1 MKENMKK
8 MWREHKLMLVITSCV
23 ILLQTA
29 VGVILWDRLP
39 EQIATHF
46 GLNGQPDG
54 YSSRAFTVFGM
65 PLVLLALH
73 WLCLMLDG
81 KDGKIYS
88 QKLRRVVLLIVPAV
102 SLLVMV
108 LCYGHALGLGF
119 NVGRV
124 VVPFVG
130 VLLAVSGNY
139 MPKVR
144 RNYTVGIKAPWTLAD
159 EENWDKT
166 HRFAA
171 QVWVVG
177 GILLAV
183 LGLSGYTAWPTFAL
197 LMAIVFAPMAYS
209 FVLYMRKRE
218 KDGVS

>member
-8 MWREHKLMLVITSCV
+8 MWREHKLLLVITSCV

-65 PLVLLALH
+65 PLILLALH
-73 WLCLMLDG
+73 WVCLLTSG
-81 KDGKIYS
+81 KDGKVYS
-88 QKLRRVVLLIVPAV
+88 SKLRHVILFIIPAT
-102 SLLVMV
+102 SLLMTVV
-108 LCYGHALGLGF
+108 CYGHALGMGF
-119 NVGRV
+119 DVGRI

-144 RNYTVGIKAPWTLAD
+144 RNYTVGIKVPWTLDD
-159 EENWDKT
+159 EENWDRT

-171 QVWVVG
+171 PVWVIG

-183 LGLSGYTAWPTFAL
+183 LGLIGYTAWPAFAL

-209 FVLYMRKRE
+209 FALYMK
-218 KDGVS
+218 KKN

>member
-8 MWREHKLMLVITSCV
+8 MWREYKLLLVITSCV

-46 GLNGQPDG
+46 GLDGQPDG

-65 PLVLLALH
+65 PLILLALH
-73 WLCLMLDG
+73 WICLLTGG
-81 KDGKIYS
+81 KTGQMYS
-88 QKLRRVVLLIVPAV
+88 RKLRYVILFIIPAT
-102 SLLVMV
+102 SLLMTVI
-108 LCYGHALGLGF
+108 CYGHALEMGL

-130 VLLAVSGNY
+130 ALLAVSGNY

-144 RNYTVGIKAPWTLAD
+144 RNYTVGIKVPWTLAD
-159 EENWDKT
+159 DENWDRT

-171 QVWVVG
+171 PVWVIG
-177 GILLAV
+177 GLLLMV
-183 LGLSGYTAWPTFAL
+183 LGLIGYTAWPAFAL
-197 LMAIVFAPMAYS
+197 LMAIVFLPAAYS
-209 FVLYMRKRE
+209 FALYMK
-218 KDGVS
+218 KKKL

>member
-1 MKENMKK
+1 MRENLKK
-8 MWREHKLMLVITSCV
+8 MWQEHKLLLVIGSGV
-23 ILLQTA
+23 ILLQTV

-46 GLNGQPDG
+46 GLNNQPDG
-54 YSSRAFTVFGM
+54 YSSRTFTVFGM
-65 PLVLLALH
+65 PLILLALH
-73 WLCLMLDG
+73 WICLLAGG
-81 KDGKIYS
+81 KNGQMYS
-88 QKLRRVVLLIVPAV
+88 RKLRYVVLFIVPAT
-102 SLLVMV
+102 SLLMTVV
-108 LCYGHALGLGF
+108 CYGYALGMGF

-144 RNYTVGIKAPWTLAD
+144 RNYTVGIKVPWTLAD
-159 EENWDKT
+159 EENWEKT

-171 QVWVVG
+171 PVWVIG

-183 LGLSGYTAWPTFAL
+183 LGLIGYTAWPTFAL
-197 LMAIVFAPMAYS
+197 LMALVFLPAAYS
-209 FVLYMRKRE
+209 FVLYLKKNRA
-218 KDGVS
+218 

>member
-1 MKENMKK
+1 MKGNIKK
-8 MWREHKLMLVITSCV
+8 MWREHRLLLLMTSGV
-23 ILLQTA
+23 ILLQTV
-29 VGVILWDRLP
+29 VGMILWDRLP
-39 EQIATHF
+39 EQMATHF

-65 PLVLLALH
+65 PLILLALH
-73 WLCLMLDG
+73 WICLLTGG
-81 KDGKIYS
+81 KDGKTYS
-88 QKLRRVVLLIVPAV
+88 RKLRYVILFIVPATALMMSV
-102 SLLVMV
+102 V
-108 LCYGHALGLGF
+108 CYGYALGRGF

-144 RNYTVGIKAPWTLAD
+144 RNYTVGIKVPWTLND

-171 QVWVVG
+171 PVWVVG

-183 LGLSGYTAWPTFAL
+183 LGLIGYTAWPTFAL
-197 LMAIVFAPMAYS
+197 LMAIVFAPMTYS
-209 FVLYMRKRE
+209 FVLYMK
-218 KDGVS
+218 K

>member
-1 MKENMKK
+1 MKK
-8 MWREHKLMLVITSCV
+8 NFETLWQKHKMLLLLTCGV
-23 ILLQTA
+23 ILLQMV
-29 VGVILWDRLP
+29 VGALLWERLP

-46 GLNGQPDG
+46 DFNNQPDG
-54 YSSRAFTVFGM
+54 YSSRMFTVFGM
-65 PLVLLALH
+65 PLILLFLHVVCLATISMPDEKSKVHSRKMRALM
-73 WLCLMLDG
+73 WF
-81 KDGKIYS
+81 
-88 QKLRRVVLLIVPAV
+88 IVPAV
-102 SLLVMV
+102 SLLMTVV
-108 LCYGHALGLGF
+108 VYGYALGAPF
-119 NVGRV
+119 HVGRV

-144 RNYTVGIKAPWTLAD
+144 RNYTVGIKVPWTLND

-183 LGLSGYTAWPTFAL
+183 LGLIGYTAWPTFAL
-197 LMAIVFAPMAYS
+197 LMAIVFAPMVYS
-209 FVLYMRKRE
+209 FVLYMK
-218 KDGVS
+218 K

>member
-23 ILLQTA
+23 ILLQTV

-65 PLVLLALH
+65 PLILLALH
-73 WLCLMLDG
+73 WICLLTSG
-81 KDGKIYS
+81 KDGRMYS
-88 QKLRRVVLLIVPAV
+88 RKLRYMILFIVPAV
-102 SLLVMV
+102 SLLMMV
-108 LCYGHALGLGF
+108 VCYGHALGMGF

-144 RNYTVGIKAPWTLAD
+144 RNYTVGIKVPWTLTD

-171 QVWVVG
+171 LVWVVG

-183 LGLSGYTAWPTFAL
+183 LGLIGYTAWPTFAL

-209 FVLYMRKRE
+209 FVLYMK
-218 KDGVS
+218 K

>member
-8 MWREHKLMLVITSCV
+8 MWRDHKLLLVITSGV
-23 ILLQTA
+23 ILLQTV

-39 EQIATHF
+39 ERIATHF

-65 PLVLLALH
+65 PLILLTLH
-73 WLCLMLDG
+73 WVSLLTGG

-88 QKLRRVVLLIVPAV
+88 PKLRNVILFIIPAT

-108 LCYGHALGLGF
+108 VCYAHALGLGF

-144 RNYTVGIKAPWTLAD
+144 RNYMVGIKVPWTLAD
-159 EENWDKT
+159 DENWDRT

-171 QVWVVG
+171 PVWVVG
-177 GILLAV
+177 GVLLAV
-183 LGLSGYTAWPTFAL
+183 LGLIGYTGWQTFVL

-209 FVLYMRKRE
+209 FVIYVRKQE
-218 KDGVS
+218 KNGVS

>member
-1 MKENMKK
+1 MKDNFKK
-8 MWREHKLMLVITSCV
+8 MWQEHKLLLVMTSCV

-46 GLNGQPDG
+46 DFNNQPNG

-73 WLCLMLDG
+73 WICLLTSG
-81 KDGKIYS
+81 KTGQMYS
-88 QKLRRVVLLIVPAV
+88 RKLRYVILFIIPAT
-102 SLLVMV
+102 SLLMTV
-108 LCYGHALGLGF
+108 LCYGHALGMGF
-119 NVGRV
+119 NVGRI

-144 RNYTVGIKAPWTLAD
+144 RNYTVGIKVPWTLAD
-159 EENWDKT
+159 DENWDRT

-171 QVWVVG
+171 PVWVIG
-177 GILLAV
+177 GLLLTV
-183 LGLSGYTAWPTFAL
+183 LGLIGYTAWPAFAL
-197 LMAIVFAPMAYS
+197 LLAIVFLPMVYS
-209 FVLYMRKRE
+209 FALYMKKKRL
-218 KDGVS
+218 

>member
-1 MKENMKK
+1 MKK
-8 MWREHKLMLVITSCV
+8 SLSDLWRDHKLLLVMSSGV
-23 ILLQTA
+23 ILLQTV
-29 VGVILWDRLP
+29 VGVILWHRLP

-65 PLVLLALH
+65 PLILLALH
-73 WLCLMLDG
+73 WICLLTSG
-81 KDGKIYS
+81 KNGQMYS
-88 QKLRRVVLLIVPAV
+88 QKLRYVILFIIPAT
-102 SLLVMV
+102 SLLMTVV
-108 LCYGHALGLGF
+108 CYGHALGMGF

-144 RNYTVGIKAPWTLAD
+144 RNYTVGIKVPWTLND
-159 EENWDKT
+159 EENWDRT

-171 QVWVVG
+171 PVWVIG
-177 GILLAV
+177 GLLLMA
-183 LGLSGYTAWPTFAL
+183 LGLIGYTAWPAFVL

-209 FVLYMRKRE
+209 FALYMK
-218 KDGVS
+218 KKNL

>member
-1 MKENMKK
+1 MKK
-8 MWREHKLMLVITSCV
+8 MWQEHKLLLLITSCI

-29 VGVILWDRLP
+29 AGVILWDRLP

-46 GLNGQPDG
+46 GFDGQPDG

-65 PLVLLALH
+65 PLILLVLH
-73 WLCLMLDG
+73 WVCLLTSG
-81 KDGKIYS
+81 KDGRVYS
-88 QKLRRVVLLIVPAV
+88 RKLRYVVLFIVPAV
-102 SLLVMV
+102 SLLMTVI
-108 LCYGHALGLGF
+108 CYGHALGLEF

-130 VLLAVSGNY
+130 MLLAVSGNY

-144 RNYTVGIKAPWTLAD
+144 RNYTVGIKVPWTLAD
-159 EENWDKT
+159 DENWDRT

-171 QVWVVG
+171 PVWVVG

-183 LGLSGYTAWPTFAL
+183 LGLIGYTAWPMFAL

-209 FVLYMRKRE
+209 FVLYMRKRG